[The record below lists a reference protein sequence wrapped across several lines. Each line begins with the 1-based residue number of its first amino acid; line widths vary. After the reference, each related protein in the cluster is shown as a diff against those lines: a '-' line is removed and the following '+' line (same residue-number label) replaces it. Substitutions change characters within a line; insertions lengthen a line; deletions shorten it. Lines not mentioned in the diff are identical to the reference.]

1 MAVKKNAEEAENK
14 SVKKTAAKTAAKS
27 TTKSAAKPAEKVAAK
42 SATKTAA
49 KTEKKSSAT
58 KATATKTAAKAATA
72 KTETKTATKTVAK
85 TAAKSAA
92 TKTETKAA
100 TKAATKTEKKS
111 SATKTAATKTA
122 AKAAT
127 AKTETKPATKT
138 VAKTAAKSTATKA
151 ETKAATKA
159 TTKAETKAAT
169 KTVRKS
175 VAKSTVETA
184 AKLEQSFDAEYL
196 VLMQKDPN
204 WLHAFW
210 EVSEERMEQT
220 KNGKGKLVLRLFDI
234 SNDLTVQR
242 GKKRKFH
249 DVAVPADAR
258 SWYVENPVGNS
269 CMAVLGSVEGDRFM
283 PILESSP
290 VLTFDKN
297 AVVPSLD
304 DEFVRASLGGSVNG
318 NFMSSGFS
326 STTAESWL
334 NSLRLGS
341 SSESM
346 FSGALSSAA
355 LKSNEIAAPKDSVNY
370 GKDFFLWV
378 KTRLIVYGG
387 TRPDAH
393 LQVRGEPFPLNPD
406 GTFSFEEDLPDSTK
420 IIPVFATDKDGDFPT
435 TIVPIVVKRTE

>member
-1 MAVKKNAEEAENK
+1 MAIKKETEVKSKIKSAVKSVAEKTAEV
-14 SVKKTAAKTAAKS
+14 VKKTR
-27 TTKSAAKPAEKVAAK
+27 TTKKAAGEKAASKATVDTLKEAEAKAEKVVAKVSKVAKAAATK
-42 SATKTAA
+42 VKAVKASVKAEKTEKATKT
-49 KTEKKSSAT
+49 T
-58 KATATKTAAKAATA
+58 KAATA
-72 KTETKTATKTVAK
+72 KTAAKTTKATAK
-85 TAAKSAA
+85 TAK
-92 TKTETKAA
+92 A
-100 TKAATKTEKKS
+100 TKAAAESVK
-111 SATKTAATKTA
+111 
-122 AKAAT
+122 AKAAS
-127 AKTETKPATKT
+127 AEVENASEKSAD
-138 VAKTAAKSTATKA
+138 VASMA
-151 ETKAATKA
+151 
-159 TTKAETKAAT
+159 
-169 KTVRKS
+169 
-175 VAKSTVETA
+175 
-184 AKLEQSFDAEYL
+184 QSFDAEYL

-204 WLHAFW
+204 WMHAFW
-210 EVSEERMEQT
+210 EVSENRMEQAR
-220 KNGKGKLVLRLFDI
+220 KGKGKIVLRLFDI
-234 SNDLTVQR
+234 SDDLTVQR

-249 DVAVPADAR
+249 DVEVPADAR
-258 SWYVENPVGNS
+258 SWYVENTAGES
-269 CMAVLGSVEGDRFM
+269 CMAVLGSVDGDNFM
-283 PILESSP
+283 PILESAP

-297 AVVPSLD
+297 ASAPSFD
-304 DEFVRASLGGSVNG
+304 DEFVRASLGGNTLG

-326 STTAESWL
+326 SQTAESWL

-355 LKSNEIAAPKDSVNY
+355 LKVNEIAAPRDSVSY